1 MSRLSARSPAN
12 WRAYDSGNLMGAM
25 LLALLLILM
34 WMFGRG
40 PNAGGCCAGSVPT
53 PAAVS
58 AVTSTAAG
66 LAWIADGKVTL
77 TGVVKDEATKKA
89 LLDAAAAKYVAGN
102 VIDQLTVNAA
112 AASSKVVLTGSVAAE
127 AEKLARGAWA
137 ASVYGPTVTIDNQLQ
152 VVSPTAPAAPAAP
165 VALIGTAPPAV
176 NVYFATGKTDIDA
189 KDREAIATM
198 LTYLKTNPS
207 VKAIISGYHDPRGD
221 KAMNEELA
229 KNRAKSVRDVLIA
242 SGVEAGRF
250 DMRKP
255 IESTGTGDNAE
266 ARRVEL
272 RVE

>member
-12 WRAYDSGNLMGAM
+12 WRAYDSANLWLAL
-25 LLALLLILM
+25 LLALVLILM

-40 PNAGGCCAGSVPT
+40 PNAAGCCAGSVATAP
-53 PAAVS
+53 PPS
-58 AVTSTAAG
+58 AVAVAAASAG
-66 LAWIADGKVTL
+66 LAWSADGKLTL
-77 TGVVKDEATKKA
+77 SGAVKDEATKKS
-89 LLDAAAAKYVAGN
+89 LLDAAISTYGAAN
-102 VIDQLTVNAA
+102 VVDQLTVNPG
-112 AASSKVVLTGSVAAE
+112 AASSKVVLTGSVASE
-127 AEKLARGAWA
+127 AEKASRGAWA
-137 ASVYGPTVTIDNQLQ
+137 ASVFGPAVAIDNQLQ
-152 VVSPTAPAAPAAP
+152 VVTPAAT
-165 VALIGTAPPAV
+165 VALVGTAPPAV

-189 KDREAIATM
+189 KDRDAIATM
-198 LTYLKTNPS
+198 LTYLKANPG

-242 SGVEAGRF
+242 SGVNPAQA

-255 IESTGTGDNAE
+255 VESTGSGDNAE